1 VRESMFLQCSDNA
14 RKTRMR
20 TLLIAILVLSAVVA
34 IAVLPG
40 VDLQPTALRASRAAQ
55 GIFVGFSLLAS
66 VATGFCETAAPSVGF
81 LRLAGESSRLP
92 HPPLFELT
100 CARLC

>member
-1 VRESMFLQCSDNA
+1 MRESVILQCPHNTCKIS
-14 RKTRMR
+14 RR
-20 TLLIAILVLSAVVA
+20 TLLSTILVLSAVIA

-40 VDLQPTALRASRAAQ
+40 VGLQPTALRASRAAQ
-55 GIFVGFSLLAS
+55 GMFVGLSLLAS
-66 VATGFCETAAPSVGF
+66 VATGVSNAATPSVGF
-81 LRLAGESSRLP
+81 LHPAGESSLLS